1 MKWLRTILIFT
12 ALTRAYAADLPAH
25 SVTMN
30 TAQQQRLGITVAAP
44 EAVTTAFG
52 QELPAQVTV
61 PPAQLRLLTA
71 PQAGLLEQLYAAVG
85 DEVVT
90 GQVLALLRSP
100 ELVTLQRDFLQ
111 ALSQQRLAASAYE
124 RDQTL
129 FKEGIIAQ
137 RRQLETQSHFEEQTA
152 MLEERRQA
160 LLLAGMSREDIHLLE
175 QKRQL
180 SPLLKLRAPSTAVVL
195 ERRAD
200 PGQRLEISDLIYRIA
215 NLDPLWLEIR
225 APVEFLQTLTTGAA
239 VQVPAYGVEGHL
251 ISIGHD
257 VDPASQTVVVR
268 AEINV
273 GAGSVRPGQYVTASV
288 AGMPGEN
295 RYQVPAAAVVRSGQ
309 HSIVYVQSSSG
320 FDPRIVTVLGSQA
333 GKTVIEVMLKAEE
346 RIAVTGLA
354 AIKGASMGLGGE

>member
-1 MKWLRTILIFT
+1 MNWLRTTLLFSL
-12 ALTRAYAADLPAH
+12 LTPAFAADLPAH
-25 SVTMN
+25 SIAMTI
-30 TAQQQRLGITVAAP
+30 AQQQRLGITVASP

-61 PPAQLRLLTA
+61 PPSQVRLVTA
-71 PQAGLLEQLYAAVG
+71 PQAGLLEQLHVAVG
-85 DEVVT
+85 EEVVI
-90 GQVLALLRSP
+90 GQVLAQLRSP
-100 ELVTLQRDFLQ
+100 ALVALQRDFLQ
-111 ALSQQRLAASAYE
+111 ALSQQRLAASAHE

-129 FKEGIIAQ
+129 FNEGIIAQ
-137 RRQLETQSHFEEQTA
+137 RRQLETQSQYEEQTA
-152 MLEERRQA
+152 MLEERKQA
-160 LLLAGMSREDIHLLE
+160 LLLAGMSPEDIRLLE
-175 QKRQL
+175 SKRQL
-180 SPLLKLRAPSTAVVL
+180 SPLLKLRAPATAIVL
-195 ERRAD
+195 ERGAE
-200 PGQRLEISDLIYRIA
+200 PGQRLEISDLIFRIA

-225 APVEFLQTLTTGAA
+225 APVEFLQTLSIGAA
-239 VQVPAYGVEGHL
+239 VKVPAYGVEGRL
-251 ISIGHD
+251 IAIGHD

-309 HSIVYVQSSSG
+309 HSIVYVQTGSG
-320 FDPRIVTVLGSQA
+320 FDPRIVTVLGSQG
-333 GKTVIEVMLKAEE
+333 GKTVIEVTLKSDE